1 MPAGAE
7 GHTTGRWRGEI
18 AVTREV
24 RPIRIAVVDDDASVR
39 ETVCDLV
46 GSEGFEAVPCG
57 DGASL
62 LAMLG
67 DTAVDLVVLDL
78 RLPDRDGLSV
88 AASIRATSSVPI
100 IMLTGRGGDVDRIL
114 GLEVGADDYVVKP
127 FNPRELLARIKAVL
141 RRIGRE
147 LPGAPARAQVRH
159 GWWFADHLLDLD
171 RRRLIA
177 PDGTPVS
184 LTVAEFDLLAALVG
198 AAGRVLSRDQL
209 LELTHRA
216 GGEVYDRT
224 VDVLILRLRRKIE
237 TNPANPRLI
246 RTERGHGYV
255 FDATVRSVG

>member
-1 MPAGAE
+1 M
-7 GHTTGRWRGEI
+7 TRDGRL
-18 AVTREV
+18 
-24 RPIRIAVVDDDASVR
+24 IRIAVVDDDAGVR
-39 ETVCDLV
+39 DAVCDLV
-46 GSEGFEAVPCG
+46 GTEGFETVPCG
-57 DGASL
+57 DALSL
-62 LAMLG
+62 FAALNDG
-67 DTAVDLVVLDL
+67 PIDLVVLDL

-88 AASIRATSSVPI
+88 AASIRATSQVPI

-114 GLEVGADDYVVKP
+114 GLEIGADDYMVKP

-147 LPGAPARAQVRH
+147 APAAASPPPIRN
-159 GWWFADHLLDLD
+159 GWRFAGRLIDLD

-177 PDGTPVS
+177 PDGAPVS
-184 LTVAEFDLLAALVG
+184 LTVAEFDLLAALVA

-224 VDVLILRLRRKIE
+224 IDVLILRLRRKIE
-237 TNPANPRLI
+237 TDPTQPSFI

-255 FDATVRSVG
+255 FDAAVQPIEAALRHGAG

>member
-1 MPAGAE
+1 MTHE
-7 GHTTGRWRGEI
+7 L
-18 AVTREV
+18 

-46 GSEGFEAVPCG
+46 GTEGFVAVACG
-57 DGASL
+57 DAASL
-62 LAMLG
+62 LAMLAQ
-67 DTAVDLVVLDL
+67 TPVDLVVLDL
-78 RLPDRDGLSV
+78 RLPDRDGLAV

-100 IMLTGRGGDVDRIL
+100 IMLTARGGDVDRIV

-147 LPGAPARAQVRH
+147 IPAAPAPTRIRR
-159 GWWFADHLLDLD
+159 GWSFAGHLLDLD

-177 PDGTPVS
+177 PDGFPVS
-184 LTVAEFDLLAALVG
+184 LTIAEFDLLAALVG

-209 LELTHRA
+209 LDLTHRA

-237 TNPANPRLI
+237 ADPTNPCLI

-255 FDATVRSVG
+255 FDAAVHALG